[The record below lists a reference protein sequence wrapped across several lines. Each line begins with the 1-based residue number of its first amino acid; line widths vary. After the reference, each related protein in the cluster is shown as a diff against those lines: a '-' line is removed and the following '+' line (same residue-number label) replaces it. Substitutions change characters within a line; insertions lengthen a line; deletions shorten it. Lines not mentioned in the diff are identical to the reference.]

1 MSNQIQKFNLSASNS
16 DSVIKLF
23 SLKNFW
29 RNYLLYN
36 DLGIRLHTLINSYRF
51 KKMDI
56 FVVLW
61 PPAVQYFS
69 QIEEEI
75 RKRHEII
82 SSRRFIIDDNVF
94 DEFVK
99 KIYAIDSAS
108 ANKID
113 AKLKNL
119 RVHPL
124 EIQVLKVRF
133 YHPKL
138 DVQDLLNRKRCVDA
152 HVLKDMIRK
161 KFSNRVSHYIFDTI
175 IHSTETEKQARD
187 AEIVLKIF
195 GRQRNG

>member
-1 MSNQIQKFNLSASNS
+1 MSNQVQKFNPLAVNS
-16 DSVIKLF
+16 YSVMKLV
-23 SLKNFW
+23 SLKNLW
-29 RNYLLYN
+29 RNHLLYN
-36 DLGIRLHTLINSYRF
+36 DFGIRLHTLVNSYRF

-61 PPAVQYFS
+61 PPAIQYFS
-69 QIEEEI
+69 QIEKEI
-75 RKRHEII
+75 RKRYEII
-82 SSRRFIIDDNVF
+82 SSRRFLIGEKVF
-94 DEFVK
+94 DDFVRK
-99 KIYAIDSAS
+99 LYAIDSAS

-133 YHPKL
+133 HHPKL

-187 AEIVLKIF
+187 AEIVLKTF
-195 GRQRNG
+195 GRQKNG